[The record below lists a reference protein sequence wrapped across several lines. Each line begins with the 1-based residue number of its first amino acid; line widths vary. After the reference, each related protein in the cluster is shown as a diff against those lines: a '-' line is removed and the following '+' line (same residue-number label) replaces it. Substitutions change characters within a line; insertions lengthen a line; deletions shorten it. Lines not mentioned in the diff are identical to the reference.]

1 MIPDYIALAKR
12 SPPRS
17 LWIPCAPQGGKE
29 AAFSDLSRTGQAL
42 DLWTGRVQSRFTFDG
57 ERVEVETSVHPELDL
72 VIPAIDRGSDL
83 PASAGMPSIQGCR
96 ERAAA
101 FARALEK
108 V

>member
-1 MIPDYIALAKR
+1 
-12 SPPRS
+12 
-17 LWIPCAPQGGKE
+17 
-29 AAFSDLSRTGQAL
+29 
-42 DLWTGRVQSRFTFDG
+42 
-57 ERVEVETSVHPELDL
+57 
-72 VIPAIDRGSDL
+72 L